1 MTQYQH
7 YCNNNNQQEDNDQQQ
22 DNDQQDNDQQ
32 DQELDYNE
40 MPIDSSDDEQELFD
54 DNQFTFRFDNE
65 DIEQLATFF
74 RNIEEFDSNRR
85 QTLMSN

>member
-1 MTQYQH
+1 
-7 YCNNNNQQEDNDQQQ
+7 
-22 DNDQQDNDQQ
+22 
-32 DQELDYNE
+32 

>member
-7 YCNNNNQQEDNDQQQ
+7 YCNNNNQQE
-22 DNDQQDNDQQ
+22 DNDQQ